1 MTPTVDGS
9 IGAAR
14 LLPPPAH
21 EEAGW
26 MLREL
31 GKGEA
36 LYRAGD
42 LGGTVYRVDEGLLKL
57 TIEAPGG
64 KERIVALAGPGDILG
79 DLGANEAGFQETA
92 EALSDQALVRS
103 APRSCLPAGS
113 ADELLAAATAQL
125 ALLREVL
132 EDAELPVNARVAR
145 TLLRLGCRFGQRAD
159 DGSLWLT
166 LPLTHDNLAAMV
178 GAARETTSTALGQI
192 RAAGVLDGTRGRY
205 TFQPAL
211 LERYAAEACN
221 C

>member
-14 LLPPPAH
+14 LLPPPSH

-26 MLREL
+26 MRREL

-64 KERIVALAGPGDILG
+64 KERIVALAGPGDVLG
-79 DLGANEAGFQETA
+79 DLGASEAGFQETA

-103 APRSCLPAGS
+103 ATRSSLPAGA
-113 ADELLAAATAQL
+113 ADELLAAATSQL
-125 ALLREVL
+125 ARLREVL

-205 TFQPAL
+205 SFRPAL
-211 LERYAAEACN
+211 LERYAAEAGSC
-221 C
+221 